1 MQKSKR
7 FLALT
12 LAVAL
17 LLVFGMSIYLN
28 RSTPIVT
35 EALADELRL
44 KATKED
50 SAGVDLDTEFVLSG
64 ESLLDVEK
72 IRKNLTV
79 EPSINFSVKR
89 PAGKNNQVLIVPKD
103 PLEPN
108 KIYKFTLDSITPNPL
123 KWAFQTKGEFRIVST
138 LPRNQSSGVPVD
150 TGIEITFSHLNFEN
164 LPEYFSISPETP
176 GSFEV
181 HKKTAVFIPDRLE
194 PETLYTVTIK
204 KGLPL
209 AGSSQVLE
217 EDVTF
222 QFETQAEPTSYSF
235 RFFKTNS
242 EFSTKDRP
250 LLQFNFFS
258 WGDKAL
264 PHEIEFTVYNYKSAE
279 DFIKAQQERE
289 TIPIWAYRSREIYI
303 EDTSKLQQVA
313 RFLAP
318 VMEYDYS
325 TFVEFPEPLPAGYYL
340 AEINFD
346 DLKSQT
352 WFQVTDLS
360 LYSAVDKE
368 NTYIWVNNLQDGSP
382 ASGAKVE
389 LYGSDEAAV
398 TDASGLVRL
407 ATPQDTSTGI
417 YGVVSKDG
425 LEAVITVPTWHQW
438 DSTWE
443 KSREFAMG
451 YWKYLY
457 LDRSLYKPDDTV
469 YFWGI
474 LKPRTEDAG
483 VIDKVT
489 AVLST
494 GGWRE
499 NSDIESIEVKLDDFS
514 FTGSMKLPNLT
525 PGYYDLEI
533 RVGDKTVDSAGF
545 EVQTYSKPAYNI
557 EVKPSKKAVY
567 IGDKVD
573 FEIKASF
580 FEGTPAAFLPIQT
593 HIDGPGQN
601 TVTTDEEGNAILSYV
616 PVFSKEVFSSILY
629 KRLFL
634 TAKLPEAGEITAES
648 LVRVLN
654 NDIDIDVS
662 NKVEG
667 NTATLEIQLDKL
679 TVDKVNSGQYEPWD
693 RDAYKDG
700 PVGNH
705 PVKIEVFR
713 EVWERREEGKYYDF
727 INKKVETRYYY
738 EYKKLPYSEA
748 QVTTNSAGKA
758 VYSFPVEDRQS
769 YLVRIS
775 AQDFRG
781 NPAVRERQV
790 LGPGF
795 YREYNYKWY
804 NLEGKTV
811 YKAGEEVNLVMKE
824 NELQLPTRAQ
834 GYLFLMS
841 RKGIQKAYVQDS
853 PEFKTVFDEELIP
866 NFWIRGIYFDG
877 KNYHETYDS
886 LVTYD
891 YGERALK
898 IDIKTDKDEYR
909 PQETVNVEV
918 KVTDKQGKPVKAV
931 VNLNLVDEALYAL
944 QDQHVD
950 ILRAI
955 YSDTFDSG
963 IKTSF
968 YTHEIPD
975 MPPGGAEHGG
985 EGGSERKDFRDA
997 VLFKTLT
1004 TDNKGKA
1011 QISFKVPD
1019 NLTTWRLTCQ
1029 AVTKDLWAATK
1040 TAPVVV
1046 KLPFFVDMV
1055 VNDTYLS
1062 QDRPLIPLR
1071 AFGDQ
1076 LKAGTSVTYEVALE
1090 KEGKTIK
1097 DTIPGKAFTMTFWQL
1112 PPLESGKYSIT
1123 VTGKTP
1129 DGLKDRLTLSFKVVD
1144 SFLSKRQVD
1153 FRLLEENLKIK
1164 GSEDTLTSLTFTDYQ
1179 RSQYLNSLLQL
1190 QWAQGSRI
1198 DQKIAWIMGGKLLDE
1213 YFPGTVLND
1222 IESGEIDFLKYQTAE
1237 GGIALL
1243 PYSSAE
1249 LELSAKL
1256 AALLDDAFDK
1266 AALADYLFKVA
1277 GDPRETRERS
1287 IMAFYGLA
1295 ALGEPVLTELKL
1307 LSQQEN
1313 LTAIEKLYLALAFV
1327 EAGDEPSAAGL
1338 IKSLIKEKGED
1349 LGHQMRIKVGQDQ
1362 DDILQATA
1370 LAAVAASGLNLEEQS
1385 KLYAYVL
1392 ENSRKDI
1399 LLYIEQLL
1407 FLNNA
1412 LTRLPEKPVS
1422 FSYSLEGR
1430 QERVTLKPGE
1440 TYRLILTQEK
1450 LETLKFGDIE
1460 GQVGVTAVYDAAFD
1474 PSLESSSDEVKLSK
1488 SYGADG
1494 ITKNTFDAHDIITIT
1509 LSYEFGPTAPDGPYI
1524 ITDFLPAGLKIIK
1537 RPYYHG
1543 VKQNAAYPL
1552 LIDGQK
1558 VTFGVY
1564 EKKSWSI
1571 TYYAR
1576 VINPGEFK
1584 AEPAIIQNLKS
1595 GKIYSITKEERI
1607 QIK

>member
-12 LAVAL
+12 LAATL
-17 LLVFGMSIYLN
+17 LLAFGMGIYMGRN
-28 RSTPIVT
+28 TPILT
-35 EALADELRL
+35 EALAEEMQL

-50 SAGVDLDTEFVLSG
+50 SAGVDLDTEFVLSS
-64 ESLLDVEK
+64 ESPINIDH
-72 IRKNLTV
+72 IRNNLTV

-89 PAGKNNQVLIVPKD
+89 PAGKNNELLIVPEE

-108 KIYKFTLDSITPNPL
+108 KIYKFTLDTISPNSL

-417 YGVVSKDG
+417 YGVVSKDS

-580 FEGTPAAFLPIQT
+580 FEGTPAAFLPINT
-593 HIDGPGQN
+593 YIDGPGQS
-601 TVTTDEEGNAILSYV
+601 TVTTDEEGNATLSYR
-616 PVFSKEVFSSILY
+616 PVFSNEESSSILY
-629 KRLFL
+629 RRLFL
-634 TAKLPEAGEITAES
+634 TAKLPESGEITAES

-679 TVDKVNSGQYEPWD
+679 TVDKVNSGLYEPWD

-738 EYKKLPYSEA
+738 EYKKLPYLET

-841 RKGIQKAYVQDS
+841 QNGIQNAYVQDS
-853 PEFKTVFDEELIP
+853 PVFKKVFDEKLIP
-866 NFWIRGIYFDG
+866 NFLVRGVYFDG

-886 LVTYD
+886 LVNYD
-891 YGERALK
+891 YEERALK
-898 IDIKTDKDEYR
+898 IDIKTDKEEYR

-918 KVTDKQGKPVKAV
+918 KVTDKQGKAVKAV

-955 YSDTFDSG
+955 YSDFLDSG

-968 YTHEIPD
+968 YSHEIPD
-975 MPPGGAEHGG
+975 MPPGAAEHGG
-985 EGGSERKDFRDA
+985 EGGSERKDFKDA

-1004 TDNKGKA
+1004 TDNDGKA
-1011 QISFKVPD
+1011 RVSFKVPD

-1062 QDRPLIPLR
+1062 QDQPLIPLR
-1071 AFGDQ
+1071 AFGDK
-1076 LKAGTSVTYEVALE
+1076 LKAGTPVTFEVALE
-1090 KEGKTIK
+1090 KEGKTVK
-1097 DTIPGKAFTMTFWQL
+1097 DTISGRAFTMTSWQL

-1123 VTGKTP
+1123 LSGKTP
-1129 DGLKDRLTLSFKVVD
+1129 DGLKDTLTMSFKVVD

-1153 FRLLEENLKIK
+1153 FWLLEENLKLK

-1179 RSQYLNSLLQL
+1179 RSQYLNSLLRL

-1198 DQKIAWIMGGKLLDE
+1198 DQKIAGIMAGKLLDE
-1213 YFPGTVLND
+1213 YFPGMVFDN
-1222 IESGEIDFLKYQTAE
+1222 IESDDIDFLKYQTAE

-1256 AALLDDAFDK
+1256 AALYGEAFDK
-1266 AALADYLFKVA
+1266 AALADYFNSIAV
-1277 GDPRETRERS
+1277 DPGESRERS
-1287 IMAFYGLA
+1287 IIALYGLS

-1307 LSQQEN
+1307 LSQQDN
-1313 LTAIEKLYLALAFV
+1313 LNDLEKLYLALAFLK
-1327 EAGDEPSAAGL
+1327 AGDEPSAERL
-1338 IKSLIKEKGED
+1338 MKSLINEKGED
-1349 LGHQMRIKVGQDQ
+1349 LGRQKRIKVGQDQ

-1370 LAAVAASGLNLEEQS
+1370 LAAVAASGLNLEEQN

-1392 ENSRKDI
+1392 ENSTEDI
-1399 LLYIEQLL
+1399 LLYIEQLM

-1412 LTRLPEKPVS
+1412 LPRLTEKAVS

-1430 QERVTLKPGE
+1430 QERVTLQPGE
-1440 TYRLILTQEK
+1440 TYRLMLTAEK
-1450 LETLKFGDIE
+1450 LETLKFKDIE
-1460 GQVGVTAVYDAAFD
+1460 GQVGVTAVYNKAFD
-1474 PSLESSSDEVKLSK
+1474 PSLEASSEEVKLSK
-1488 SYGADG
+1488 SYGVYG
-1494 ITKNTFDAHDIITIT
+1494 KTKNAFDAHDIVAIT

-1524 ITDFLPAGLKIIK
+1524 ITDFLPAGLKIIE

-1543 VKQNAAYPL
+1543 VHQNAAYPL

-1558 VTFGVY
+1558 VSFGVY
-1564 EKKSWSI
+1564 EKKSWPV

-1576 VINPGEFK
+1576 VINPGDFK
-1584 AEPAIIQNLKS
+1584 AEPAIMQNVKS
-1595 GKIYSITKEERI
+1595 GKIYSITEADRI
-1607 QIK
+1607 KIK

>member
-12 LAVAL
+12 LAATL
-17 LLVFGMSIYLN
+17 LLAFGMGIYMGRN
-28 RSTPIVT
+28 TPILT
-35 EALADELRL
+35 EALAEEMQL

-50 SAGVDLDTEFVLSG
+50 SAGVDLDTEFVLSS
-64 ESLLDVEK
+64 ESPINIDH
-72 IRKNLTV
+72 IRNNLTV

-89 PAGKNNQVLIVPKD
+89 PAGKNNELLIVPEE

-108 KIYKFTLDSITPNPL
+108 KIYKFTLDTISPNSL

-346 DLKSQT
+346 GIKSQT

-368 NTYIWVNNLQDGSP
+368 YTYIWVNNLQDGSP
-382 ASGAKVE
+382 ASGARVE

-417 YGVVSKDG
+417 YGVVSKDS
-425 LEAVITVPTWHQW
+425 LEAVITIPPWYQW
-438 DSTWE
+438 DSSWE

-1004 TDNKGKA
+1004 TDNKGRA
-1011 QISFKVPD
+1011 QIYFRVPD

-1090 KEGKTIK
+1090 KDGKTIK

-1129 DGLKDRLTLSFKVVD
+1129 DGLRDRLTLSFKVVD

-1327 EAGDEPSAAGL
+1327 EVGDEPSAAGL